1 LPPHRGRVP
10 SSTTGVRAELRY
22 YPPVVAYP
30 NSDAYREIVQFAW
43 VIVVTAIHN
52 KRIKGSR
59 RVKIPPFMYIR
70 LLLLVTVTAPLWAQG
85 GRGNTNRE
93 APVKP
98 VPFDR
103 IVHANQEPQ
112 NWLTFSGN
120 LNSQRHSLLTQISPA
135 NATDLTLKWVYQSRS
150 LDKHEVTPLVVD
162 GVMYTVQSPNDVVAL
177 DASTGKMIWQYSHKP
192 AEGTRNPCCGNLT
205 RGVAILGD
213 KLFLA
218 ALDARMIAIDAK
230 TGKELWN
237 TPIADYKQQYAMTV
251 APIVVKDKV
260 IAGVAG
266 GEHGVRGFLAAY
278 DANTGKEVW
287 RFNTV
292 PGPGEAGYETWLDK
306 NGKPSDSYLH
316 GGAPIWVTGS
326 YDPETNLTMW
336 GTGNAGPDYNG
347 DNRLGDNLYSSSVIA
362 LDADTGKLK
371 WHYQFSPH
379 DEFDWDATQIPVLAD
394 ITLQG
399 RSRKTMMWAN
409 RNGVFY
415 VLDRTTGQFLSGKPF
430 TKTNWL
436 TGFDEKGRP
445 MRAPGVVPTV
455 EGTLVYPGNQG
466 GTNWY
471 NPSFSPATGLFYI
484 PAWENSSSLYRK
496 NEAPPEFEL
505 GKSFTGGGPG
515 RGGAGGDEVFSS
527 IIAMDPKTGERKW
540 TFKLSAASTEGG
552 VLTTASNVLFAGGR
566 DGQFVAL
573 NAADGKLLWETN
585 LGPSVSAGPMTYMVN
600 GKQYV
605 SIQCGNALY
614 TFALK

>member
-1 LPPHRGRVP
+1 M
-10 SSTTGVRAELRY
+10 TT
-22 YPPVVAYP
+22 
-30 NSDAYREIVQFAW
+30 
-43 VIVVTAIHN
+43 
-52 KRIKGSR
+52 
-59 RVKIPPFMYIR
+59 R
-70 LLLLVTVTAPLWAQG
+70 LLLFVTITAPLWAQG
-85 GRGNTNRE
+85 GRGGPQNRE
-93 APVKP
+93 APVTP
-98 VPFDR
+98 VPFER
-103 IVHANQEPQ
+103 ILRANQEPQ

-120 LNSQRHSLLTQISPA
+120 LNSQRHSPLTQISPA
-135 NATDLTLKWVYQSRS
+135 NASDLTLKWVFQSRS

-162 GVMYTVQSPNDVVAL
+162 GVMYTIQSPNDVIAL
-177 DASTGKMIWQYSHKP
+177 NAATGKTIWQYSHKP

-205 RGVAILGD
+205 RGLAILGD

-218 ALDARMIAIDAK
+218 ALDARMIALDAK

-237 TPIADYKQQYAMTV
+237 TQVADHTQQYAMTV

-260 IAGVAG
+260 ISGVAG

-278 DANTGKEVW
+278 DVNTGKEVW

-292 PGPGEAGYETWLDK
+292 PGPGEAGYETWLGKD
-306 NGKPSDSYLH
+306 GKPNDSYLH

-347 DNRLGDNLYSSSVIA
+347 DNRGGANLYSSSVIA
-362 LDADTGKLK
+362 VDADTGKLK

-379 DEFDWDATQIPVLAD
+379 DEFDWDATQVPVLAD
-394 ITLQG
+394 INFQG
-399 RSRKTMMWAN
+399 RPRKVMMWAN

-415 VLDRTTGQFLSGKPF
+415 VLDRTTGQFLSGKSF
-430 TKTNWL
+430 VKTNWY

-445 MRAPGVVPTV
+445 MRAPGILPTL

-471 NPSFSPATGLFYI
+471 NPSFSPVTGLFYI
-484 PAWENSSSLYRK
+484 PAWENSSSTYK
-496 NEAPPEFEL
+496 KGEDPPEFHD
-505 GKSFTGGGPG
+505 GQSFTGQGPG
-515 RGGAGGDEVFSS
+515 RGGAADDVFGS
-527 IIAMDPKTGERKW
+527 IIAMDPNTGDRKW
-540 TFKLSAASTEGG
+540 TFKLAAPSPEGG

-566 DGQFVAL
+566 DGQFVAVD
-573 NAADGKLLWETN
+573 ARDGKLLWETN

-605 SIQCGNALY
+605 TIQCGSALY
-614 TFALK
+614 TFTLR

>member
-1 LPPHRGRVP
+1 MLWPM
-10 SSTTGVRAELRY
+10 TT
-22 YPPVVAYP
+22 
-30 NSDAYREIVQFAW
+30 
-43 VIVVTAIHN
+43 
-52 KRIKGSR
+52 
-59 RVKIPPFMYIR
+59 R
-70 LLLLVTVTAPLWAQG
+70 LLLLVTLTAPLWAQE
-85 GRGNTNRE
+85 GRGGAPSRE
-93 APVKP
+93 APVTP
-98 VPFDR
+98 VPFER
-103 IVHANQEPQ
+103 ILHANQEPQ
-112 NWLTFSGN
+112 NWLTYSGN
-120 LNSQRHSLLTQISPA
+120 LNSQRHSQLTQISPA
-135 NATDLTLKWVYQSRS
+135 NARDLTLKWVYQSRS

-162 GVMYTVQSPNDVVAL
+162 GVMYTIQSPNDVVAL
-177 DASTGKMIWQYSHKP
+177 DAATGKTIWQYSHKP

-218 ALDARMIAIDAK
+218 ALDARMIALDAK
-230 TGKELWN
+230 TGKEIWN
-237 TPIADYKQQYAMTV
+237 TQIADYKQQYAMTV

-278 DANTGKEVW
+278 DVNTGKEVW

-306 NGKPSDSYLH
+306 DGKPSDSYLH

-379 DEFDWDATQIPVLAD
+379 DEFDWDATQVPVLAD
-394 ITLQG
+394 ITIQG
-399 RSRKTMMWAN
+399 RPRKTMMWAN

-415 VLDRTTGQFLSGKPF
+415 VLDRTTGKFLSGKSF
-430 TKTNWL
+430 VKTNWY
-436 TGFDEKGRP
+436 TGFDENGRP

-455 EGTLVYPGNQG
+455 AGTLVYPGNQG
-466 GTNWY
+466 GSNWY
-471 NPSFSPATGLFYI
+471 NPSFSPVTGLFYI

-515 RGGAGGDEVFSS
+515 RGGGNGDDVFSS
-527 IIAMDPKTGERKW
+527 IIAMDPNTGDRKW
-540 TFKLSAASTEGG
+540 TFRLSAPSTEGG

-573 NAADGKLLWETN
+573 NAGDGKLLWETN

-605 SIQCGNALY
+605 SIQCGSALY
-614 TFALK
+614 TFALR

>member
-1 LPPHRGRVP
+1 MM
-10 SSTTGVRAELRY
+10 
-22 YPPVVAYP
+22 
-30 NSDAYREIVQFAW
+30 
-43 VIVVTAIHN
+43 
-52 KRIKGSR
+52 KRI
-59 RVKIPPFMYIR
+59 
-70 LLLLVTVTAPLWAQG
+70 LLLACAATTILAQG
-85 GRGNTNRE
+85 QRGGPPNRE
-93 APVKP
+93 APVTP
-98 VPFDR
+98 VPFER
-103 IVHANQEPQ
+103 ILRSNQEPQ
-112 NWLTFSGN
+112 NWLTYSGN
-120 LNSQRHSLLTQISPA
+120 LNSQRHSGLTQIGPE
-135 NATDLTLKWVYQSRS
+135 NASNLVLKWVFQSRS

-162 GVMYTVQSPNDVVAL
+162 GVMYTIQSPNDVIAL
-177 DASTGKMIWQYSHKP
+177 DAATGKTIWTYLHKP

-218 ALDARMIAIDAK
+218 GLDAKMIALEAK

-237 TPIADYKQQYAMTV
+237 VQIADYKQQYAMTV

-260 IAGVAG
+260 ITGVAG

-278 DANTGKEVW
+278 DANTGKEIW
-287 RFNTV
+287 KFNTV
-292 PGPGEAGYETWLDK
+292 PGPGEPGYETWLGKD
-306 NGKPSDSYLH
+306 GKPNDSYLH

-347 DNRLGDNLYSSSVIA
+347 DNRIGDNLYSSSVIA
-362 LDADTGKLK
+362 VDADTGKLK

-379 DEFDWDATQIPVLAD
+379 DEFDWDATQVPILAD
-394 ITLQG
+394 IELNG
-399 RSRKTMMWAN
+399 RPQKVMMWAN

-415 VLDRTTGQFLSGKPF
+415 VLDRTNGKFLSGTSF
-430 TKTNWL
+430 VKTNWL

-445 MRAPGVVPTV
+445 VRASGILPTK

-484 PAWENSSSLYRK
+484 PAWENSSSVYRK
-496 NEAPPEFEL
+496 DEAPPEFKD
-505 GKSFTGGGPG
+505 GQGFTGASPG
-515 RGGAGGDEVFSS
+515 RGNAPDEQFSS
-527 IIAMDPKTGERKW
+527 IIAMDPKTRQRVW
-540 TFKLSAASTEGG
+540 TFRMAANSTEGG

-573 NAADGKLLWETN
+573 DARTGKLLWETN
-585 LGPSVSAGPMTYMVN
+585 LGPSVSAGPMTYMVG

-605 SIQCGNALY
+605 SIQCGMALY

>member
-1 LPPHRGRVP
+1 M
-10 SSTTGVRAELRY
+10 TT
-22 YPPVVAYP
+22 
-30 NSDAYREIVQFAW
+30 
-43 VIVVTAIHN
+43 
-52 KRIKGSR
+52 
-59 RVKIPPFMYIR
+59 R
-70 LLLLVTVTAPLWAQG
+70 LLLFITITATITLPLWGQG
-85 GRGNTNRE
+85 GFGGPVNRE
-93 APVKP
+93 APVTP

-103 IVHANQEPQ
+103 ILRANQEPQ
-112 NWLTFSGN
+112 NWLTYSGN
-120 LNSQRHSLLTQISPA
+120 LNSQRHSQLTQISPA
-135 NATDLTLKWVYQSRS
+135 NARDLTLKWVYQSRS

-162 GVMYTVQSPNDVVAL
+162 GVMYTIQSPNDVIAL
-177 DASTGKMIWQYSHKP
+177 DAATGKTIWTYGHKP

-218 ALDARMIAIDAK
+218 ALDARMIALDAK

-237 TPIADYKQQYAMTV
+237 TQIADYKQAYAMTV

-266 GEHGVRGFLAAY
+266 GEHGVRGFLAAF
-278 DANTGKEVW
+278 DVNTGKEVW

-292 PGPGEAGYETWLDK
+292 PGPGEAGYETWLGKD
-306 NGKPSDSYLH
+306 GKPGDSYLH

-362 LDADTGKLK
+362 LDADSGKLK
-371 WHYQFSPH
+371 WYYQFSPH
-379 DEFDWDATQIPVLAD
+379 DEFDWDATQVPVLAD
-394 ITLQG
+394 ITFQG
-399 RSRKTMMWAN
+399 RPRKTMMWAN

-415 VLDRTTGQFLSGKPF
+415 VLDRTNGQFLSGKSF
-430 TKTNWL
+430 IKTNWY

-445 MRAPGVVPTV
+445 MRTPGILPTQ

-471 NPSFSPATGLFYI
+471 NPSFSPVTGLFYI
-484 PAWENSSSLYRK
+484 PAWENSSSIYKK
-496 NEAPPEFEL
+496 NEAPPEFEE
-505 GKSFTGGGPG
+505 GKNFTGLSPG
-515 RGGAGGDEVFSS
+515 RGGASDEVFSS
-527 IIAMDPKTGERKW
+527 IVAMDPNTGDRKW
-540 TFKLSAASTEGG
+540 TFRLSAPSTEGG

-573 NAADGKLLWETN
+573 NAVDGKLLWETN

-600 GKQYV
+600 GKQFV

-614 TFALK
+614 TFTLR